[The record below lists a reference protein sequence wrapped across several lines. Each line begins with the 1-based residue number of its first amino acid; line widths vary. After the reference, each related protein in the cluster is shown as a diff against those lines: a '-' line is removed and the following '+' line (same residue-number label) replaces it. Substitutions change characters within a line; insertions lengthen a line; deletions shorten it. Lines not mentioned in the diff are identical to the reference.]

1 MKTMKDVL
9 CINRR
14 KAEKILLE
22 LLFDDEDRMIWD
34 YGTNDETFYG
44 TTHFLFQCP
53 DQSFFLDGLRF
64 FDYVDLQKLTD
75 PEQIKSELDFVGVT
89 KLKDNGRDVSVFVFW
104 TKDMKKIYV
113 RAKYIDFYNMDFCR
127 FWYSVKNKTVV
138 ITSEYENDIIGLVS
152 PIKSAEGVEL

>member
-1 MKTMKDVL
+1 MKDVL

-14 KAEKILLE
+14 KAEKLLLE

-34 YGTNDETFYG
+34 CKNCDEIFIG
-44 TTHFLFQCP
+44 TTHFLFLCP
-53 DQSFFLDGLRF
+53 DQDFHLNPKSFDH
-64 FDYVDLQKLTD
+64 VDFQKLTD
-75 PEQIKSELDFVGVT
+75 PEQIKTELEFIGYT
-89 KLKDNGRDVSVFVFW
+89 KLKDTSVFVFW

-113 RAKYIDFYNMDFCR
+113 RAEYIDFYNMDFCR

-138 ITSEYENDIIGLVS
+138 ITSEDENDIIGLVS

>member
-1 MKTMKDVL
+1 MKDVL

-14 KAEKILLE
+14 KAEKLLLE

-34 YGTNDETFYG
+34 YGTNDETYFG
-44 TTHFLFQCP
+44 TTHFLFLCP
-53 DQSFFLDGLRF
+53 DQTFYLNPNSFDH
-64 FDYVDLQKLTD
+64 VDIQKLVD
-75 PEQIKSELDFVGVT
+75 PDQIKSELDFVGVT
-89 KLKDNGRDVSVFVFW
+89 KLKDRGRDTSVFMFW

-113 RAKYIDFYNMDFCR
+113 RSKYVDFYNMDFCQ
-127 FWYSVKNKTVV
+127 FWYSVKNKTVI

>member
-1 MKTMKDVL
+1 MKDVL

-14 KAEKILLE
+14 KAEKLLLE

-34 YGTNDETFYG
+34 YGTNDETYFG
-44 TTHFLFQCP
+44 TTHFLFLCP
-53 DQSFFLDGLRF
+53 DQTFYLNPNSFDH
-64 FDYVDLQKLTD
+64 VDFQKLVD
-75 PEQIKSELDFVGVT
+75 PAQIKTELDFVGVT
-89 KLKDNGRDVSVFVFW
+89 KLKDRGKDTSVFVFW

-127 FWYSVKNKTVV
+127 FWYSVKNRTVI

>member
-1 MKTMKDVL
+1 MKDVL

-14 KAEKILLE
+14 NAEKLLLE

-34 YGTNDETFYG
+34 YGTNDDTFFG
-44 TTHFLFQCP
+44 TTHFLFLCP
-53 DQSFFLDGLRF
+53 DQSFYLNPNS
-64 FDYVDLQKLTD
+64 FDHVDFQKLVD

-89 KLKDNGRDVSVFVFW
+89 KLKDRGRDTNVFMFW
-104 TKDMKKIYV
+104 TKDMKKLYV

-127 FWYSVKNKTVV
+127 FWYSVKNKTVI

-152 PIKSAEGVEL
+152 PIKSAEGVDL